1 MSGDGRSNVTIAD
14 VAALAGV
21 SRQTVSNL
29 LNAPARVA
37 PPTAQRVRDAIDT
50 LGYRRNRAARNLR
63 ERASR
68 LIGFRI
74 NAPTGLGNL
83 LDRFLHALADS
94 ALVAGYDV
102 LLFTPAE
109 PDEEFAAYD
118 ELIRTGTVDGFVLAD
133 LGIGDPR
140 PAWFAR
146 RRTPF
151 VCFGRPWGNEHELY
165 AWVDVD
171 GADGTAQAVDY
182 LVSRGHRRIAYL
194 GWPEGTGYGDERAAG
209 WGRAMRRHGLPVAD
223 LAAACPDEAGSA
235 AEVAAGLL
243 AQADPPTAFVCG
255 SDTHAVAARM
265 ASGVDAS
272 GRPRVEVVGFDDSPA
287 ATLLSPPLSS
297 VRQPLAEVAHHVIDL
312 LLRKLR
318 DPGAPPEGVLL
329 RPELVRRDSTEP
341 HHPLGSKELT
351 CQWPRRQ
358 HGPS

>member
-14 VAALAGV
+14 VAALADV
-21 SRQTVSNL
+21 SRQTVSNW

-37 PPTAQRVRDAIDT
+37 PSTAQRVRDAIDT
-50 LGYRRNRAARNLR
+50 LGYRPNTAARNLR
-63 ERASR
+63 RRASG

-94 ALVAGYDV
+94 AAVAGYHV

-109 PDEEFAAYD
+109 PVEEFAAYD
-118 ELIRTGTVDGFVLAD
+118 DLIRSGTVDGFVLAD

-151 VCFGRPWGNEHELY
+151 VCFGRPWGAEHELY
-165 AWVDVD
+165 TWVDVD

-209 WGRAMRRHGLPVAD
+209 WAQAMRRHGLPVAD
-223 LAAACPDEAGSA
+223 LAAACPATADSAGD
-235 AEVAAGLL
+235 VAAGLL
-243 AQADPPTAFVCG
+243 AQVDPPTAFVCG

-272 GRPRVEVVGFDDSPA
+272 RRPRVEVVGFDDSPA

-297 VRQPLAEVAHHVIDL
+297 VRQPLAEVAHKVVDL
-312 LLRKLR
+312 LVRRLR
-318 DPGAPPEGVLL
+318 DPSAPAEGVLL
-329 RPELVRRDSTEP
+329 RPELVRRDSTDLHESRS
-341 HHPLGSKELT
+341 GVRS
-351 CQWPRRQ
+351 
-358 HGPS
+358 

>member
-1 MSGDGRSNVTIAD
+1 MSDDERGNATIAD
-14 VAALAGV
+14 VAALAKV
-21 SRQTVSNL
+21 SRQTVSNW

-37 PPTAQRVRDAIDT
+37 APTAERVSDAIDI
-50 LGYRRNRAARNLR
+50 LGYRPNRAARNLR
-63 ERASR
+63 ARASG

-74 NAPTGLGNL
+74 NAGTGLGNL

-94 ALVAGYDV
+94 ARVAGYHV

-118 ELIRTGTVDGFVLAD
+118 ELIRTCTVDGFVLAD
-133 LGIGDPR
+133 LGIGDAR

-146 RRTPF
+146 RGTPF

-165 AWVDVD
+165 SWVDVD

-182 LVSRGHRRIAYL
+182 LVACGHRRIGYL
-194 GWPEGTGYGDERAAG
+194 GWPEGTGFGDERQAG
-209 WGRAMRRHGLPVAD
+209 WARALRRHRLPVAD
-223 LAAACPDEAGSA
+223 LAGACPNEAGTA
-235 AEVAAGLL
+235 AQVAAGLL

-272 GRPRVEVVGFDDSPA
+272 GRPRVEVVGFDDSAA

-297 VRQPLAEVAHHVIDL
+297 VRQPLGEIAQRVTDL
-312 LLRKLR
+312 LVRKLR
-318 DPGAPPEGVLL
+318 DPDAPSEGVLL
-329 RPELVRRDSTEP
+329 RPELVRRDRAHQPTE
-341 HHPLGSKELT
+341 T
-351 CQWPRRQ
+351 
-358 HGPS
+358 

>member
-14 VAALAGV
+14 VAALADV
-21 SRQTVSNL
+21 SRQTVSNW

-50 LGYRRNRAARNLR
+50 LGYRRNKAARNLR

-68 LIGFRI
+68 VIGFRI
-74 NAPTGLGNL
+74 NAPSDLGNL

-94 ALVAGYDV
+94 ARVAGYHV
-102 LLFTPAE
+102 LLFTAAE
-109 PDEEFAAYD
+109 PDEELAAYD

-133 LGIGDPR
+133 VGMDDPR
-140 PAWFAR
+140 PAWFAGCR
-146 RRTPF
+146 IPF
-151 VCFGRPWGNEHELY
+151 VCFGRPWGNPHELY

-194 GWPEGTGYGDERAAG
+194 GWPDGTGYGDERKAG

-243 AQADPPTAFVCG
+243 AQMDPPTAFVCG

-312 LLRKLR
+312 LLRRLR
-318 DPGAPPEGVLL
+318 DPGAPPDGVLL
-329 RPELVRRDSTEP
+329 RPQLVRRDPTPP
-341 HHPLGSKELT
+341 HQP
-351 CQWPRRQ
+351 P
-358 HGPS
+358 

>member
-1 MSGDGRSNVTIAD
+1 MTIAD

-21 SRQTVSNL
+21 SRQTVSNW

-37 PPTAQRVRDAIDT
+37 PPTAQRVAGAITD

-94 ALVAGYDV
+94 ALVAGYHV
-102 LLFTPAE
+102 LLFTPGE
-109 PDEEFAAYD
+109 PDEDLAAYD

-133 LGIGDPR
+133 LRIGDPR
-140 PAWFAR
+140 PAWFAQH
-146 RRTPF
+146 RTPF
-151 VCFGRPWGNEHELY
+151 VCFGRPWGSELELCS
-165 AWVDVD
+165 WVDVD
-171 GADGTAQAVDY
+171 GADGTVQAVDY
-182 LVSRGHRRIAYL
+182 LVSRGHRRISYL

-223 LAAACPDEAGSA
+223 LAGACPEEAGPA

-243 AQADPPTAFVCG
+243 AQAVPPTAFVCG
-255 SDTHAVAARM
+255 SDTHAVAARL
-265 ASGVDAS
+265 ASGVDVS

-297 VRQPLAEVAHHVIDL
+297 VRQPLPEVAHHVVDL
-312 LLRKLR
+312 LLHKLR
-318 DPGAPPEGVLL
+318 DPGGPPEGVLL

-341 HHPLGSKELT
+341 HQQPEEVKS
-351 CQWPRRQ
+351 
-358 HGPS
+358 